1 MKSSVEV
8 GQCATLAC
16 LLEVTVPKPGNVH
29 RGADF
34 EDLTFADFAAAAVA
48 IGPAMVA
55 AADGRSLGDCVLE
68 AVQATR
74 RWCATN
80 VNLGIVLLLTPIA
93 ASASSATSIE
103 SVHAGVR
110 DALKRLTPDDAAQ
123 VYEAIRLAN
132 PGSLGKV
139 DEADVSTAAP
149 VDLLHAMRLAANR
162 DLVAR
167 QYADG
172 FAELFDVITPELRRN
187 VTVCSGLADAVIR
200 TQLAVMRQFPD
211 SLIARKCGL
220 TAAKEVA
227 VAAGQVL
234 EAATAGEE
242 AFQETLADFDFWLR
256 SDGHRR
262 NPGTTADLL
271 AAALFV
277 LLLTDEI
284 PQPIR
289 L

>member
-1 MKSSVEV
+1 MKSSVDV

-48 IGPAMVA
+48 VGPAMVA
-55 AADGRSLGDCVLE
+55 AAEARPLGGCILE
-68 AVQATR
+68 AVRATR
-74 RWCATN
+74 GWCATN
-80 VNLGIVLLLTPIA
+80 VNLGIVLLLAPIA
-93 ASASSATSIE
+93 AASKQAASIE
-103 SVHAGVR
+103 SLHAGVR
-110 DALKRLTPDDAAQ
+110 DELARLTPGDALQ
-123 VYEAIRLAN
+123 VYAAIRLAN
-132 PGSLGKV
+132 PGGLGRV
-139 DEADVSTAAP
+139 EEADVSAAP
-149 VDLLHAMRLAANR
+149 PADLLHAMRLAADR

-167 QYADG
+167 QYAGG
-172 FAELFDVITPELRRN
+172 FAELFDVVVPELRRN
-187 VTVCSGLADAVIR
+187 IAACSGLADAVIR

-211 SLIARKCGL
+211 SLIARKCGF
-220 TAAKEVA
+220 AAAQEVA

-234 EAATAGEE
+234 EAAVAGEE
-242 AFQETLADFDFWLR
+242 AFHETLADFDFWLR

-284 PQPIR
+284 PRPIR

>member
-48 IGPAMVA
+48 IGPAMSA
-55 AADGRSLGDCVLE
+55 AADGQAFGECVHE
-68 AVQATR
+68 ALRATR

-80 VNLGIVLLLTPIA
+80 VNLGIVLLLAPIA
-93 ASASSATSIE
+93 AASKQSKSTDSLCG
-103 SVHAGVR
+103 GVR
-110 DALKRLTPDDAAQ
+110 DVLDRLTPDDAAQ
-123 VYEAIRLAN
+123 VYAAIRLAN
-132 PGSLGKV
+132 PGGLGKV
-139 DEADVSTAAP
+139 DEADVSTDPPA
-149 VDLLHAMRLAANR
+149 DLIYAMRLAADR
-162 DLVAR
+162 DMVAR
-167 QYADG
+167 QYANG
-172 FAELFDVITPELRRN
+172 FIELFDIVVPALRRN
-187 VTVCSGLADAVIR
+187 IAVCSGLGEAVIR

-220 TAAKEVA
+220 VAAEEVA

-234 EAATAGEE
+234 EAAKSGDE
-242 AFQETLADFDFWLR
+242 AFHETLADFDFWLR
-256 SDGHRR
+256 SDGHKR

-277 LLLTDEI
+277 LLLADEI

>member
-48 IGPAMVA
+48 IGPAMLA
-55 AADGRSLGDCVLE
+55 AAEGRPLGECALE
-68 AVQATR
+68 AVRATR
-74 RWCATN
+74 QWCATN

-93 ASASSATSIE
+93 AAAKQATSVA
-103 SVHAGVR
+103 SLHAGVR
-110 DALKRLTPDDAAQ
+110 AVLDLLTPDDAVQ
-123 VYEAIRLAN
+123 VYAAIRLAN
-132 PGSLGKV
+132 PGGLGKV

-149 VDLLHAMRLAANR
+149 ADLLHAMRLAADR

-172 FAELFDVITPELRRN
+172 FADLFDVIVPELRRN
-187 VTVCSGLADAVIR
+187 IAACSGLADAVIR
-200 TQLAVMRQFPD
+200 TQLGVMRQFPD

-220 TAAKEVA
+220 AAAEEVA

-242 AFQETLADFDFWLR
+242 AFHETLADFDFWLR

-277 LLLTDEI
+277 LLLADEI